1 MEKYEHQLRKLKLMS
16 DSVKR
21 RTKLYS
27 NISEIDDK
35 NTSKSMTAL
44 RKAPDPGG
52 KVQKIGFIIFWF
64 PEPTF
69 ISHAI
74 GGPMILAGRYLEK
87 RYNGATLKDIGKA
100 TKDNQYTISNFKDKV
115 L

>member
-1 MEKYEHQLRKLKLMS
+1 MDEMFKRIDKIKHLSNSIQRRHAVYS
-16 DSVKR
+16 D
-21 RTKLYS
+21 
-27 NISEIDDK
+27 ISKIDDR
-35 NTSKSMTAL
+35 NTAGSMRAL

-52 KVQKIGFIIFWF
+52 KIQKVGFIIFWF

-74 GGPMILAGRYLEK
+74 GGPMILAGKYLEK
-87 RYNGATLKDIGKA
+87 RYNGATLKDIGKN
-100 TKDNQYTISNFKDKV
+100 TKDNQQIMSHFRDTV